1 MDTTTTTTTTED
13 TMATTATRL
22 EEAASQAELAAA
34 FPIGS
39 PATITKSGLRGTVI
53 RARFPLVTLDVPL
66 EGGGVQ
72 ERSFYYYE
80 LAR

>member
-1 MDTTTTTTTTED
+1 
-13 TMATTATRL
+13 MATPATRL
-22 EEAASQAELAAA
+22 EEANAQAACEHE

-39 PATITKSGLRGTVI
+39 TVTIAKSGLRGTVI
-53 RARFPLVTLDVPL
+53 RTRFPLVTLDVPL
-66 EGGGVQ
+66 DGGGVQ

>member
-1 MDTTTTTTTTED
+1 
-13 TMATTATRL
+13 MATP
-22 EEAASQAELAAA
+22 EAQQETHEAQRACEHE

-39 PATITKSGLRGTVI
+39 KVTITKSGLRGTVI
-53 RARFPLVTLDVPL
+53 RTRFPLVTLDVPL

-80 LAR
+80 LAREPRREGDHHAPPR

>member
-1 MDTTTTTTTTED
+1 
-13 TMATTATRL
+13 MATPATRL
-22 EEAASQAELAAA
+22 EEATAQAACERE

-53 RARFPLVTLDVPL
+53 RTRFPLVTLDVPL

-72 ERSFYYYE
+72 ERSFYYDE